1 MEIKTPAPSALAAV
15 KAGPP
20 VEPIDKTRRIP
31 EKTRRAIELLATG
44 KCKTQTEAAAAV
56 GTTRE
61 TLCRNLAKPHILEF
75 MRQRA
80 MRTIAMAAGRAAEV
94 KAELL
99 DCADNMVRDRSSTFI
114 LGVAGIAPA
123 TTPGLAVNID
133 IKAGYCIDL
142 TEDHRPGALLR
153 IVSPVT
159 VPASL
164 IEQDADAAPND
175 RRTPHPP
182 RSSI

>member
-1 MEIKTPAPSALAAV
+1 M
-15 KAGPP
+15 
-20 VEPIDKTRRIP
+20 
-31 EKTRRAIELLATG
+31 LATG
-44 KCKTQTEAAAAV
+44 KCKTQTEAAVAV

-99 DCADNMVRDRSSTFI
+99 DCPNSMVCDRSSTFV

-123 TTPGLAVNID
+123 AAPGLAVNIE
-133 IKAGYCIDL
+133 IKAGYVIDL
-142 TEDHRPGALLR
+142 TDDPRPGARGGMR
-153 IVSPVT
+153 IISPT
-159 VPASL
+159 IYSPP
-164 IEQDADAAPND
+164 IDADVD
-175 RRTPHPP
+175 RD
-182 RSSI
+182 SAK

>member
-20 VEPIDKTRRIP
+20 AEPIDKTRRIP

-44 KCKTQTEAAAAV
+44 KCKTQTEAAVAV

-99 DCADNMVRDRSSTFI
+99 DCADNMVRDRSSTFV

-123 TTPGLAVNID
+123 TTPGLAVNIE
-133 IKAGYCIDL
+133 IKAGYVIDL
-142 TEDHRPGALLR
+142 TDDPRPGTDVGMR
-153 IVSPVT
+153 IISPAAYS
-159 VPASL
+159 PA
-164 IEQDADAAPND
+164 IDADLDQDSAE
-175 RRTPHPP
+175 
-182 RSSI
+182 

>member
-1 MEIKTPAPSALAAV
+1 MQNPDR
-15 KAGPP
+15 G
-20 VEPIDKTRRIP
+20 
-31 EKTRRAIELLATG
+31 
-44 KCKTQTEAAAAV
+44 

-99 DCADNMVRDRSSTFI
+99 DCADNMVRDRSSTFV

-123 TTPGLAVNID
+123 TTPGVAVNIE
-133 IKAGYCIDL
+133 IKAGYVIDL
-142 TEDHRPGALLR
+142 TDDHRPGAAMR
-153 IVSPVT
+153 IVSPITMPT
-159 VPASL
+159 VDQA
-164 IEQDADAAPND
+164 ADVE
-175 RRTPHPP
+175 
-182 RSSI
+182 

>member
-1 MEIKTPAPSALAAV
+1 MEIKTPARSALAAV

-20 VEPIDKTRRIP
+20 AEPIDKTRRIP

-99 DCADNMVRDRSSTFI
+99 DCADNMVRDRSSTFV

-123 TTPGLAVNID
+123 TTPGLAVNIE
-133 IKAGYCIDL
+133 IKAGYVIDL
-142 TEDHRPGALLR
+142 SDDPRPGADIGMR
-153 IVSPVT
+153 IVSSTVRPAPVD
-159 VPASL
+159 L
-164 IEQDADAAPND
+164 DQDSAE
-175 RRTPHPP
+175 
-182 RSSI
+182 